1 MRAGAIERTCT
12 MSAIATEGRG
22 VKLLAGILRRG
33 GGGADGQHKLG
44 GSFAGRHGLG
54 GGVSA

>member
-12 MSAIATEGRG
+12 MSAIATEGRD
-22 VKLLAGILRRG
+22 VKLLAGILRR